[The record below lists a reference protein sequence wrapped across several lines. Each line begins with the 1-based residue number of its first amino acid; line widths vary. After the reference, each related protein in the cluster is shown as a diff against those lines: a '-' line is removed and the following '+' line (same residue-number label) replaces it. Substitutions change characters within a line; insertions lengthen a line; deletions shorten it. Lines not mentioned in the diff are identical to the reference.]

1 MAIIILVLIRIII
14 FIIVTKIMRKSL
26 FYNIPGYKH
35 DNCNNIVSNSLLTDL
50 PLGNEILSFGG

>member
-1 MAIIILVLIRIII
+1 MIVMAIIILLLIRII
-14 FIIVTKIMRKSL
+14 FIIVIKIRRKSF

-35 DNCNNIVSNSLLTDL
+35 DIVSNSLLTDL